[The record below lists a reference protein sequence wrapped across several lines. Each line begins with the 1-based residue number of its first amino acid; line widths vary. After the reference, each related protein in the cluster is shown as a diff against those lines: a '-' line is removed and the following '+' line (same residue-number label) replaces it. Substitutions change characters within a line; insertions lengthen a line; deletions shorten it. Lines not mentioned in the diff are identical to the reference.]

1 MKEIGG
7 YLEFEHCNKSM
18 LHENFLAFNC
28 ARNCLAYLL
37 IKKKI
42 KKLYIPKFL
51 CDSVFNTC
59 QRYGVD
65 IEYYDIDINFLPQ
78 KFNIE
83 PDSWVYIV
91 NYYGQISNDEINVA
105 KNKYKNIIVDNVQ
118 AYFQEPI
125 INIDTIYTCRK
136 FFGVSDGAFLY
147 SNLEIDDTIMQD
159 ESYERMRYLL
169 GRFERTASEFYDEY
183 VIREDD
189 FTRAPIMRMSKLTEN
204 ILRTIDYNHV
214 SKIRKDNFKYLHNRF
229 KKMNKLYLTIPE
241 GAFMYPLYIENGWV
255 IRAELRKEKI
265 YVPTLW
271 PEVIERNEADSLEY
285 NFANNILPLPVDQ
298 RYGIGDMEYI
308 SRRIEKILEDVL

>member
-91 NYYGQISNDEINVA
+91 NYYGQISNDQINVV

-125 INIDTIYTCRK
+125 NNIDTIYTCRK
-136 FFGVSDGAFLY
+136 FFGVTDGAFLY
-147 SNLEIDDTIMQD
+147 SDVEMD
-159 ESYERMRYLL
+159 ESIPMDESLERIDYLV
-169 GRFERTASEFYDEY
+169 GRFERTASEYY
-183 VIREDD
+183 
-189 FTRAPIMRMSKLTEN
+189 
-204 ILRTIDYNHV
+204 
-214 SKIRKDNFKYLHNRF
+214 
-229 KKMNKLYLTIPE
+229 
-241 GAFMYPLYIENGWV
+241 
-255 IRAELRKEKI
+255 
-265 YVPTLW
+265 
-271 PEVIERNEADSLEY
+271 LEY
-285 NFANNILPLPVDQ
+285 T
-298 RYGIGDMEYI
+298 I
-308 SRRIEKILEDVL
+308 S

>member
-51 CDSVFNTC
+51 CDSVLNTC
-59 QRYGVD
+59 RRYGVD
-65 IEYYDIDINFLPQ
+65 IKYYDIDINFLPQ
-78 KFNIE
+78 KINIE
-83 PDSWVYIV
+83 PESWVYIV
-91 NYYGQISNDEINVA
+91 NYYGQISNDQINVV

-125 INIDTIYTCRK
+125 NNIDTIYTCRK

-147 SNLEIDDTIMQD
+147 SNIEMDATIMQD

-214 SKIRKDNFKYLHNRF
+214 SMIRKENFEYLHNRF
-229 KKMNKLYLTIPE
+229 KQINKLYLTIPE
-241 GAFMYPLYIENGWV
+241 GAYMYPLYIENGSFV
-255 IRAELRKEKI
+255 RTELLKEKI

-271 PEVIERNEADSLEY
+271 PEVVKRNEVDSLEY
-285 NFANNILPLPVDQ
+285 NLAKNILPLPVDQ

-308 SRRIEKILEDVL
+308 SRRIEKISEANL